1 MATISKRGN
10 RFVVDYYDALG
21 RRRRERKRTRE
32 AAKRRLAE
40 VLKSDGQL
48 IETRRTVKEY
58 GDAWLETYGKTHL
71 KDSTYQE
78 YKAVL
83 NNHVY
88 PAFGR
93 RPFTKL
99 SREAVKRLIAE
110 KIQAGC
116 SRSTVR
122 NIIAP
127 LREMYNHA
135 IDDSAASFNPA
146 SRVGRFNRRRAD
158 NKRIDPL
165 TKEELHSFLK
175 IAKEQEPNYY
185 PLFLCA
191 PTTGIREG
199 ELIGLKPID
208 VDFAGRFIHVQRNVS
223 RGKVTTPKNGKT
235 RRVDMSVQLTNVL
248 DELVAKKK
256 AAALKREMKK
266 PAEERRKA
274 EAVFAEVMEDWLFTT
289 PEILP
294 KSNTATRRKS
304 PAKPRGGTQLD
315 PSNLRK
321 VFWSTLTKAGLR
333 RVRFHDL
340 RHTFASLLLQQGESP
355 AYVRDQLGHHSIQI
369 TVDIYG
375 HLVPGGNRQAVDR
388 LTADVENAKPEES
401 EATGHKTV
409 TGVLE
414 RGSDYV

>member
-21 RRRRERKRTRE
+21 KRRRERKRTRK
-32 AAKRRLAE
+32 AAKDRLAE
-40 VLKSDGQL
+40 VLKSNGQL
-48 IETRRTVKEY
+48 VETRRTVKEY
-58 GDAWLETYGKTHL
+58 GDEWLETYGKTHL
-71 KDSTYQE
+71 KESTYQE

-83 NNHVY
+83 EKHIY

-93 RPFTKL
+93 IPFTKL
-99 SREAVKRLIAE
+99 SREAIKRLIAE
-110 KIQAGC
+110 KVAAGF

-135 IDDSAASFNPA
+135 IDDGAASFNPA
-146 SRVGRFNRRRAD
+146 SRVGRFNRRRGD
-158 NKRIDPL
+158 NTKIDPL
-165 TKEELHSFLK
+165 TKDELQTFLK
-175 IAKEQEPNYY
+175 TAKAQVPDYY

-191 PTTGIREG
+191 ATTGMREG
-199 ELIGLKPID
+199 ELIALKPID
-208 VDFAGRFIHVQRNVS
+208 VDFAGRFIHVQRNIS
-223 RGKVTTPKNGKT
+223 RGNVTTPKNGKT
-235 RRVDMSVQLTNVL
+235 RRVDMSLQLTNVL

-256 AAALKREMKK
+256 AAALRREMEK
-266 PAEERRKA
+266 PPEERRKP
-274 EAVFAEVMEDWLFTT
+274 EDVIAEVMEDSLFTT

-294 KSNTATRRKS
+294 KATKRRS
-304 PAKPRGGTQLD
+304 PEKKPRGGTRLD

-321 VFWSTLTKAGLR
+321 VFWSTLTKAELR

-340 RHTFASLLLQQGESP
+340 RHTFASLLIQQGESL
-355 AYVRDQLGHHSIQI
+355 AYIKDQLGHHSIQI
-369 TVDIYG
+369 TVDTYG
-375 HLVPGGNRQAVDR
+375 HLVPGGNRRAVDR
-388 LTADVENAKPEES
+388 LVDELETVKPQES

-409 TGVLE
+409 TVQLE